1 MSRENHKKKKI
12 QQKISFRRSH
22 LQNAFHACLHNRRLE
37 LEPHVGWWDNFSKM
51 WRMRMVGLS
60 PQAMKSCLW
69 TCVAYKKYAFPNEV
83 SMDHKRTAA
92 GEVIPGMP
100 TNPFDNVDELV
111 TLMQGL
117 TQNEDGSMPHL
128 FETSLMTVW
137 DANRLPLAANLER
150 MPEPHRSTT
159 AAARDRSDDLYPR
172 GLERENIGSN
182 DGLARIM
189 RRFYEQRHLGNP
201 DCTKYAAVSAD
212 VNIFDRMIK
221 VSATARALI
230 ILPFR
235 CAMMFPTVASCYA
248 KTLLSGWLRG
258 TITSMLWN

>member
-1 MSRENHKKKKI
+1 
-12 QQKISFRRSH
+12 
-22 LQNAFHACLHNRRLE
+22 
-37 LEPHVGWWDNFSKM
+37 M
-51 WRMRMVGLS
+51 WRTRLVGLS
-60 PQAMKSCLW
+60 PQAMKTCLW

-100 TNPFDNVDELV
+100 SDPFKNVDELV
-111 TLMQGL
+111 KLMQAL
-117 TQNEDGSMPHL
+117 TQNADGSMPHL

-182 DGLARIM
+182 DGLAKIM

-201 DCTKYAAVSAD
+201 DCTKYSAVTAD
-212 VNIFDRMIK
+212 VNIFDRMMK
-221 VSATARALI
+221 VGSVPCAITNYLLDVLRCFRRWQIVTPKRYFLVGTMAQLQACCGTSVETICQFLVCS
-230 ILPFR
+230 PFPS
-235 CAMMFPTVASCYA
+235 FVPPQ
-248 KTLLSGWLRG
+248 
-258 TITSMLWN
+258 